1 LIQYL
6 EVLAGVEETVV
17 REMAVKSLNMICA
30 TLSDYEILNS
40 YIPMILKLANN
51 DANFTCR
58 VSAVNLMYSIY
69 PKAGTQKEKIRQYN
83 FYVKFIMNSLLFI
96 KEV

>member
-1 LIQYL
+1 MLPQQQSILVQYL

-17 REMAVKSLNMICA
+17 REGAVRSLNSICA
-30 TLSDYEILNS
+30 SLSDYEILNT

-69 PKAGTQKEKIRQYN
+69 PRAGSQKEKIRQ
-83 FYVKFIMNSLLFI
+83 
-96 KEV
+96 